1 MAFIRE
7 VILVKRKVM
16 WSSLIIILF
25 ICILF
30 LNKIV
35 NFVINIE
42 WYKEVGY
49 LTIYFTKLVAICK
62 LMIPLFI
69 IIYIGIV
76 LYWRS
81 LRLSII
87 KYRRA
92 FEVSNNKVKNEKRV
106 FIIVNIVVKFGCILL
121 CI

>member
-1 MAFIRE
+1 M
-7 VILVKRKVM
+7 L
-16 WSSLIIILF
+16 WSSLIVILF
-25 ICILF
+25 VCILF

-35 NFVINIE
+35 DFIINVE

-49 LTIYFTKLVAICK
+49 LTVYFTKLIAICK

-69 IIYIGIV
+69 IIYISIV
-76 LYWRS
+76 LYWKS

-92 FEVSNNKVKNEKRV
+92 FEVNNNKVKNEK
-106 FIIVNIVVKFGCILL
+106 GYLL
-121 CI
+121 L